1 MVRLYFLI
9 SILFSN
15 INFVWFKNPSPLNE
29 NKSSNKKD
37 YNSEMDEVEIKYC
50 SLKTISNF
58 FQIVLQ
64 KNPYQAWNSQI
75 EIL

>member
-1 MVRLYFLI
+1 
-9 SILFSN
+9 
-15 INFVWFKNPSPLNE
+15 
-29 NKSSNKKD
+29 
-37 YNSEMDEVEIKYC
+37 MDEVEIKYC